1 MLWIVQ
7 DIITQY
13 IMGIVLCAIIFLFW
27 KVSHRGEKL

>member
-7 DIITQY
+7 DIITQL
-13 IMGIVLCAIIFLFW
+13 IIGFVLCTIIFLFW